1 MSNKKNNV
9 VSMRDYCENNGYYR
23 SDKAEQVLEY
33 MEGQPNHILIQNAL
47 NNMRSQ
53 FTDAEIMHVVEL
65 LGMNRI
71 NLKKGA

>member
-1 MSNKKNNV
+1 MSKKKSKV
-9 VSMRDYCENNGYYR
+9 VSMREYCENNGYFK
-23 SDKAEQVLEY
+23 SDKAEQVLEH
-33 MEGQPNHILIQNAL
+33 MSQPNHMLIQNCL

-65 LGMNRI
+65 LGMNQI